1 MRMRATTLAVA
12 VAVLAQCW
20 PGAWALGMT
29 KRRRMELREK
39 TKESFYHAYNG
50 YMENAFPFDEV
61 SNINV
66 NDVMG
71 DYLLTLVDTLDTLA
85 IFGDM
90 KGFQRAVN
98 NTIKYLP
105 NFDIDSHVQIFEVT
119 IRMLGG
125 LLSAH
130 IIATDEKNTLGMRLD
145 LNGTYNGE
153 LLHLARDLGYRLLPA
168 FEASPNAVPY
178 PRTNLK
184 NGFTSSETSN
194 TCAAGIGT
202 LLLEFGT
209 LSRLTNET
217 IFEDIARSALN
228 DVWAARSKKNLFGND
243 FDLKKQRW
251 VGTTTGVGAGVDSLF
266 EYMLKSYIYFGD
278 EKYLRMFESSYAAL
292 LQYSRDTVGGYAFF
306 NIDMRSA
313 EIASSWVDSLSAFI
327 PGMMVLAGDVDGAE
341 SAYMLYYHIWRRFR
355 ALPERFNLF
364 LREPDL
370 SFYPLRPEFVESTYF
385 LYRATRDPFYLD
397 VGEMVLED
405 INQLQRTACG
415 YASRHSVSTL
425 ELEERMESFFLS
437 ETMKY
442 LYLLF
447 DDENPLHSLDNNY
460 VFTTEAHVL
469 LPLSPVREAGSAQY
483 PRRSSFSSRKLIHS
497 DRPPKAVKPLFCKV
511 DNIRKKL
518 RRAHPDDLFSQ
529 PRYTVE
535 RPPAKGSGRVSLD
548 QLRQCPMSRA
558 LTVHMQ
564 YPAIA
569 PATRDNGESL
579 RKPLFTAEWKPV
591 HLQSPLVQLHT
602 MRELSRAICDTAAYN
617 SSQREYLVSLYVN
630 GAVSSIPLRADFYDI
645 GALVDND
652 SKEVANKGGTLSS
665 VAVTYTKRIVGTTVL
680 NSSLDM
686 ALEYLGLCIKPSL
699 LYLSEGHEAWASN
712 LAELEDSLSSSPP
725 RKVETW
731 LTPNTRQIPFME
743 FLLSRA
749 TNASLVAWNIPHQPR
764 VRHGVPLL
772 KDVWDE
778 ELGQPLMDASVE
790 LATEAN
796 RQRREAQS
804 RNTQKLSD
812 AASQGRQQD
821 NSGSSSN
828 FANTRTKQQQRRRG
842 YYVAPGHIGQQ
853 RQVVITNGAGQ
864 VMTDFVV
871 VRASTDAKLQEYVRA
886 SPVHDDSIIGLANA
900 AATRP
905 PLPGAAGNSGS
916 TAMARHRRMQ
926 VKADKD
932 DDEDGEGIARQGPK
946 QDSTLRDDGSADSSG
961 QGLPDEHAG
970 GASRLRLHLPSRDA
984 HRRREYAGRL
994 ADFAEMS
1001 LYQEGQVS
1009 QPTTLIMLHLYSSSA
1024 AYGCE
1029 EYTPREQKM
1038 AKRKVV
1044 AVRVGG
1050 GCTVWEKAIH
1060 ATNAGASALLVDGT
1074 DIDSE
1079 HNSQQESQSA
1089 GIGSRASD
1097 SPLCSDDEKERGV
1110 CQHDVA
1116 DSASKRLLRA
1126 VAMPVVEVDPGV
1138 IGELEEYLVAGL
1150 HVRVELL

>member
-1 MRMRATTLAVA
+1 MSICANR
-12 VAVLAQCW
+12 
-20 PGAWALGMT
+20 G
-29 KRRRMELREK
+29 
-39 TKESFYHAYNG
+39 
-50 YMENAFPFDEV
+50 
-61 SNINV
+61 NINV

-85 IFGDM
+85 VFGDM
-90 KGFQRAVN
+90 KGFQRAVK
-98 NTIKYLP
+98 NTIKFLP
-105 NFDIDSHVQIFEVT
+105 SFDIDSHVQVFEVT

-184 NGFTSSETSN
+184 NGFSSSETSN

-243 FDLKKQRW
+243 FDLKQQRW

-266 EYMLKSYIYFGD
+266 EYMLKSYVYFGD
-278 EKYLRMFESSYAAL
+278 EQYLGMFESSYAAL

-355 ALPERFNLF
+355 AIPERFNLF

-370 SFYPLRPEFVESTYF
+370 LFYPLRPEFIESTYF
-385 LYRATRDPFYLD
+385 LYRATGDPFYLD

-469 LPLSPVREAGSAQY
+469 LPLSSVRKAGSAQY
-483 PRRSSFSSRKLIHS
+483 PRGSSFSSRKLIHS
-497 DRPPKAVKPLFCKV
+497 ERPPKAVRPLFYKV

-518 RRAHPDDLFSQ
+518 RRTHPDDLFSQ
-529 PRYTVE
+529 PRYTIE
-535 RPPAKGSGRVSLD
+535 SHPAKGSSRISFGK
-548 QLRQCPMSRA
+548 LRQCPMSRA
-558 LTVHMQ
+558 LTVSVQ
-564 YPAIA
+564 YPAHA
-569 PATRDNGESL
+569 SLDKGESP
-579 RKPLFTAEWKPV
+579 RQPLFTAEWKPA

-617 SSQREYLVSLYVN
+617 PSQREYLVSLYVN
-630 GAVSSIPLRADFYDI
+630 GAVSSIPSRADFYDI

-652 SKEVANKGGTLSS
+652 SQAVMSKSDTLSS
-665 VAVTYTKRIVGTTVL
+665 VAATYTKRIVGTTVL

-699 LYLSEGHEAWASN
+699 LYLSESHEAWASN
-712 LAELEDSLSSSPP
+712 LAELEDSLDGSRNLGGSPL
-725 RKVETW
+725 RKAETW

-749 TNASLVAWNIPHQPR
+749 TNTSLVAWNIPHQPR

-778 ELGQPLMDASVE
+778 ELGQPLRDASAE
-790 LATEAN
+790 LAAEAN
-796 RQRREAQS
+796 QQRHDTQS
-804 RNTQKLSD
+804 RDTQKLPD
-812 AASQGRQQD
+812 AAAQGHQQD
-821 NSGSSSN
+821 NSDSSSSN
-828 FANTRTKQQQRRRG
+828 FASTRTKQQQRRRG

-886 SPVHDDSIIGLANA
+886 SPVHGDSIIGLANA

-905 PLPGAAGNSGS
+905 PLPGTAGNSGS
-916 TAMARHRRMQ
+916 AAMARNRRMQ
-926 VKADKD
+926 AKADKD
-932 DDEDGEGIARQGPK
+932 GDEDGEGIAHQGPK

-970 GASRLRLHLPSRDA
+970 GVPRLRLHLPSRDV

-1001 LYQEGQVS
+1001 LYQEGQASQLVP

-1044 AVRVGG
+1044 AVRIGG

-1060 ATNAGASALLVDGT
+1060 ATNAGASALLVDGADT
-1074 DIDSE
+1074 DSE
-1079 HNSQQESQSA
+1079 HNSQLENQSA
-1089 GIGSRASD
+1089 GVDSRASG
-1097 SPLCSDDEKERGV
+1097 SPLCSDDERERGA
-1110 CQHDVA
+1110 CQGDVA
-1116 DSASKRLLRA
+1116 GSASKRLLRA

-1138 IGELEEYLVAGL
+1138 IDELEEYLVAGL

>member
-1 MRMRATTLAVA
+1 MD
-12 VAVLAQCW
+12 
-20 PGAWALGMT
+20 
-29 KRRRMELREK
+29 
-39 TKESFYHAYNG
+39 
-50 YMENAFPFDEV
+50 NAFPFDELNPITCV
-61 SNINV
+61 GRGRDRQNPGNINV

-85 IFGDM
+85 VLGDK
-90 KGFQRAVN
+90 KGFQRAVK
-98 NTIKYLP
+98 NTIKFLP
-105 NFDIDSHVQIFEVT
+105 NFDIDSHVQVFEVT
-119 IRMLGG
+119 IRVLGG

-168 FEASPNAVPY
+168 FEASPNATPY

-184 NGFTSSETSN
+184 HGFARGETSN
-194 TCAAGIGT
+194 TCAAGVGT

-217 IFEDIARSALN
+217 IFEDIARQALN
-228 DVWAARSKKNLFGND
+228 DVWMARSKKNLFGND
-243 FDLKKQRW
+243 FNLEKQRW

-266 EYMLKSYIYFGD
+266 EYMLKSYVYFGD
-278 EKYLRMFESSYAAL
+278 EQYLGVFESSYAAL
-292 LQYSRDTVGGYAFF
+292 LQYARDTVGGYAFF

-364 LREPDL
+364 LRDPDL
-370 SFYPLRPEFVESTYF
+370 SFYPLRPEFIESTYF

-469 LPLSPVREAGSAQY
+469 LPLSPTREHGSAQY
-483 PRRSSFSSRKLIHS
+483 PRGSSFSSRKLIHS
-497 DRPPKAVKPLFCKV
+497 EHPPKAVRPLFYKI
-511 DNIRKKL
+511 DNIRQKL
-518 RRAHPDDLFSQ
+518 HQAHPGDLFSQ
-529 PRYTVE
+529 PKFT
-535 RPPAKGSGRVSLD
+535 AKGHTANSNGRVSLSK
-548 QLRQCPMSRA
+548 QRQCPMLRELA
-558 LTVHMQ
+558 VRVLH
-564 YPAIA
+564 PA
-569 PATRDNGESL
+569 PASATHSNNRSP
-579 RKPLFTAEWKPV
+579 RRPQFAFEWRPA
-591 HLQSPLVQLHT
+591 HLQSPLAQLHT
-602 MRELSRAICDTAAYN
+602 MRELSRAICNTVAYN
-617 SSQREYLVSLYVN
+617 SSQREHFTSLLLN
-630 GAVSSIPLRADFYDI
+630 GAVSTIPLRADFYDI
-645 GALVDND
+645 GALVDNG
-652 SKEVANKGGTLSS
+652 SQEVANKGDTSLS
-665 VAVTYTKRIVGTTVL
+665 VAATYTKRKAGTSVL

-699 LYLSEGHEAWASN
+699 LHLSEGHEVWASK
-712 LAELEDSLSSSPP
+712 LAEVDNGSRDARELGSSLP
-725 RKVETW
+725 RDAETW
-731 LTPNTRQIPFME
+731 LTPNTRQIPLME
-743 FLLSRA
+743 FLFSRA

-778 ELGQPLMDASVE
+778 ELGQPLAEASAETSEQWHEV
-790 LATEAN
+790 
-796 RQRREAQS
+796 QS
-804 RNTQKLSD
+804 GGTQKLPD
-812 AASQGRQQD
+812 IASPGHQPDISGR
-821 NSGSSSN
+821 GSSN
-828 FANTRTKQQQRRRG
+828 FASTRTKQHQRRRG

-886 SPVHDDSIIGLANA
+886 SPVHGDSIIGLAKM

-905 PLPGAAGNSGS
+905 LLPDTAGNSDS
-916 TAMARHRRMQ
+916 AAVVRPRRMQ
-926 VKADKD
+926 AKADKD
-932 DDEDGEGIARQGPK
+932 GDEDGEEIALQGPRQGP
-946 QDSTLRDDGSADSSG
+946 TLRDDGSASGSS

-970 GASRLRLHLPSRDA
+970 GAPHLRLHLPSRDT
-984 HRRREYAGRL
+984 HRRCEYVGRL

-1001 LYQEGQVS
+1001 LYQEGHVS
-1009 QPTTLIMLHLYSSSA
+1009 QLVPQPTTLIMLHLYSSSA

-1038 AKRKVV
+1038 VKRKVV

-1060 ATNAGASALLVDGT
+1060 ATNAGASALLVDGADT
-1074 DIDSE
+1074 DTE
-1079 HNSQQESQSA
+1079 HNSQHESQSVSIDA
-1089 GIGSRASD
+1089 E
-1097 SPLCSDDEKERGV
+1097 SPLCSDDEKKRGI
-1110 CQHDVA
+1110 CQPDVA
-1116 DSASKRLLRA
+1116 ASAIKQQLRA
-1126 VAMPVVEVDPGV
+1126 VAMPVVEVDPVV
-1138 IGELEEYLVAGL
+1138 ISELEEYLVAGL